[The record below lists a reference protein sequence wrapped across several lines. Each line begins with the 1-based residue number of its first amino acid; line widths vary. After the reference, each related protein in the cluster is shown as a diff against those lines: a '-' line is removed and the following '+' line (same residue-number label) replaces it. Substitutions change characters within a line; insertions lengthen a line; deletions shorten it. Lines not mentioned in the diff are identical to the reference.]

1 MSPCLSHD
9 ALDMSLLK
17 PLNPP
22 IIDWQGRSV
31 WLIGASSG
39 IGLAT
44 AKALHAAGARVVVSA
59 RKAELLQQF
68 VDAHPG
74 TQAVVLDVSDAS
86 AMAEAA
92 KYVQAQQGLDVVMY
106 CAGYYQAMRATEYSL
121 AEMLRHLD
129 VNYTGALRVLDAV
142 LPTLVAQGSGHLSFI
157 SSVAGFRG
165 LPRSLAYGPTK
176 AALINL
182 AEALYYDVT
191 THGVGVSL
199 INPGFV
205 ETPLVADNDFP
216 MPALITPETAASEIL
231 KGWRKGEFHI
241 HFPKRFTR
249 VLLLLRLLP
258 YRWYFALVRRGTGM

>member
-1 MSPCLSHD
+1 MNF
-9 ALDMSLLK
+9 LK
-17 PLNPP
+17 PLNTP
-22 IIDWQGRSV
+22 ITDWHGRSV

-44 AKALHAAGARVVVSA
+44 AKALHAAGAKVVVSA
-59 RKAELLQQF
+59 RKADLLQQF

-74 TQAVVLDVSDAS
+74 AQAVVLDVSDAT
-86 AMAEAA
+86 AITQAA

-106 CAGYYQAMRATEYSL
+106 CAGYYVPVRASDYSL
-121 AEMLRHLD
+121 SEMLRHLD
-129 VNYTGALRVLDAV
+129 INYTGALRMLDAV
-142 LPTLVAQGSGHLSFI
+142 LPELLPQQRGHISFI

-165 LPRSLAYGPTK
+165 LPQSLAYGPTK

-182 AEALYYDVT
+182 AEALYYDVSP
-191 THGVGVSL
+191 HGIGVSV

-205 ETPLVADNDFP
+205 ETPLVAGNDFP
-216 MPALITPETAASEIL
+216 MPALISSTKAAQEIL
-231 KGWRKGEFHI
+231 KGWRKGEFQI

-249 VLLLLRLLP
+249 MLLLLRMLP

>member
-1 MSPCLSHD
+1 MP
-9 ALDMSLLK
+9 LLK
-17 PLNPP
+17 PLNTP
-22 IIDWQGRSV
+22 ITNWQGRSV

-59 RKAELLQQF
+59 RNAELLQQF

-74 TQAVVLDVSDAS
+74 AQAVVLDVADT
-86 AMAEAA
+86 AA
-92 KYVQAQQGLDVVMY
+92 IATAARYVKTQQGLDVVMY
-106 CAGYYQAMRATEYSL
+106 CAGYYQAMRAAEFSL
-121 AEMLRHLD
+121 TEMLRHLD
-129 VNYTGALRVLDAV
+129 INYTGALRVLDAV
-142 LPTLVAQGSGHLSFI
+142 LPELLPQQRGHISFI

-165 LPRSLAYGPTK
+165 LPRSMAYGPTK

-182 AEALYYDVT
+182 AEALYYDVSP
-191 THGVGVSL
+191 HGIGVSL

-205 ETPLVADNDFP
+205 ETPLVANNDFP
-216 MPALITPETAASEIL
+216 MPALITPEKAAAEIL
-231 KGWRKGEFHI
+231 RGWRKGQFHI

-249 VLLLLRLLP
+249 MLLLMRLLP

>member
-1 MSPCLSHD
+1 MPF
-9 ALDMSLLK
+9 LK
-17 PLNPP
+17 PLNIP
-22 IIDWQGRSV
+22 ITDWQGRSV

-59 RKAELLQQF
+59 RNAELLQQF

-74 TQAVVLDVSDAS
+74 AQAVVLDVADT
-86 AMAEAA
+86 AA
-92 KYVQAQQGLDVVMY
+92 IATAARYVQTQQGLDVVMY
-106 CAGYYQAMRATEYSL
+106 CAGYYQAMRAAEFSL
-121 AEMLRHLD
+121 PEMMRHLD
-129 VNYTGALRVLDAV
+129 INYTGALRVLDAV
-142 LPTLVAQGSGHLSFI
+142 LPELLPQQRGHISFI

-165 LPRSLAYGPTK
+165 LPQSLAYGPTK

-182 AEALYYDVT
+182 AEALYYDVSP
-191 THGVGVSL
+191 HGIGVSL

-205 ETPLVADNDFP
+205 ETPLVANNDFP
-216 MPALITPETAASEIL
+216 MPALITPEKAAAEIL
-231 KGWRKGEFHI
+231 SGWHKGQFHI

-249 VLLLLRLLP
+249 MLLLMRLLP

>member
-1 MSPCLSHD
+1 MP
-9 ALDMSLLK
+9 LLK
-17 PLNPP
+17 PLNTP
-22 IIDWQGRSV
+22 ITDWQGRSV

-59 RKAELLQQF
+59 RNAELLQQF

-74 TQAVVLDVSDAS
+74 AQAVVLDVADT
-86 AMAEAA
+86 AA
-92 KYVQAQQGLDVVMY
+92 IATAARYVKTQQGLDVVMY
-106 CAGYYQAMRATEYSL
+106 CAGYYQAMRAADYSL
-121 AEMLRHLD
+121 SEMLRHLD
-129 VNYTGALRVLDAV
+129 INYTGALRVLDAV
-142 LPTLVAQGSGHLSFI
+142 LPELLPQQRGHISFI

-165 LPRSLAYGPTK
+165 LPLSMAYGPTK

-182 AEALYYDVT
+182 AEALYYDVSP
-191 THGVGVSL
+191 HGIGVSL

-205 ETPLVADNDFP
+205 ETPLVANNDFP
-216 MPALITPETAASEIL
+216 MPALITPEKAAAEIL
-231 KGWRKGEFHI
+231 SGWRKGQFHI

-249 VLLLLRLLP
+249 MLLLMRLLP

>member
-1 MSPCLSHD
+1 MSW
-9 ALDMSLLK
+9 LK
-17 PLNPP
+17 PLNTP
-22 IIDWQGRSV
+22 ITDWQGRSV

-59 RKAELLQQF
+59 RNAELLQQF

-74 TQAVVLDVSDAS
+74 AQAVVLDVADT
-86 AMAEAA
+86 AA
-92 KYVQAQQGLDVVMY
+92 IATAARYVRTQQGLDVVMY
-106 CAGYYQAMRATEYSL
+106 CAGYYQAMRAAEFSL
-121 AEMLRHLD
+121 TEMLRHLD
-129 VNYTGALRVLDAV
+129 INYTGALRVLDAV
-142 LPTLVAQGSGHLSFI
+142 LPELLPQQRGHISFI

-165 LPRSLAYGPTK
+165 LPQSMAYGPTK

-182 AEALYYDVT
+182 AEALYYDVSP
-191 THGVGVSL
+191 HGIGVSL

-205 ETPLVADNDFP
+205 ETPLVANNDFP
-216 MPALITPETAASEIL
+216 MPALITPEKAAAEIL
-231 KGWRKGEFHI
+231 SGWRKGQFHI

-249 VLLLLRLLP
+249 LLLLLRLLP

>member
-1 MSPCLSHD
+1 MSW
-9 ALDMSLLK
+9 LK
-17 PLNPP
+17 PLNTP
-22 IIDWQGRSV
+22 ITDWQGRSV

-59 RKAELLQQF
+59 RNAELLQQF

-74 TQAVVLDVSDAS
+74 AQAVVLDVADT
-86 AMAEAA
+86 AA
-92 KYVQAQQGLDVVMY
+92 IATAARYVQTQQGLDVVMY
-106 CAGYYQAMRATEYSL
+106 CAGYYQAMRAAEFSL
-121 AEMLRHLD
+121 PEMLRHVD
-129 VNYTGALRVLDAV
+129 INYTGALRVLDAV
-142 LPTLVAQGSGHLSFI
+142 LPELLPQQRGHISFI

-165 LPRSLAYGPTK
+165 LPQSMAYGPTK

-182 AEALYYDVT
+182 AEALYYDVSP
-191 THGVGVSL
+191 HGIGVSL

-205 ETPLVADNDFP
+205 ETPLVANNDFP
-216 MPALITPETAASEIL
+216 MPALITPKKAAAEIL
-231 KGWRKGEFHI
+231 SGWRKGQFHI

-249 VLLLLRLLP
+249 MLLLLRLLP

>member
-1 MSPCLSHD
+1 MP
-9 ALDMSLLK
+9 LLK
-17 PLNPP
+17 PLNTP
-22 IIDWQGRSV
+22 ISDWQGRSV

-59 RKAELLQQF
+59 RNAELLQEF

-74 TQAVVLDVSDAS
+74 AQAVVLDVADT
-86 AMAEAA
+86 AA
-92 KYVQAQQGLDVVMY
+92 IATAARYVKTQQGLDVVMY
-106 CAGYYQAMRATEYSL
+106 CAGYYQAMRAAEFSL
-121 AEMLRHLD
+121 PEMLRHLD
-129 VNYTGALRVLDAV
+129 TNYTGALRVLDAV
-142 LPTLVAQGSGHLSFI
+142 LPELLPQQRGHISFI

-165 LPRSLAYGPTK
+165 LPQSMAYGPTK

-182 AEALYYDVT
+182 AEALYYDVSP
-191 THGVGVSL
+191 HGIGVSL

-205 ETPLVADNDFP
+205 ETPLVANNDFP
-216 MPALITPETAASEIL
+216 MPALITPEKAAAEIL
-231 KGWRKGEFHI
+231 RGWRKGQFHI

-249 VLLLLRLLP
+249 MLLLMRLLP

>member
-1 MSPCLSHD
+1 MHV
-9 ALDMSLLK
+9 LK

-22 IIDWQGRSV
+22 ITNWHGRSV

-68 VDAHPG
+68 VDSHPG
-74 TQAVVLDVSDAS
+74 AQAVVLDVSDA
-86 AMAEAA
+86 AAIAEAA

-106 CAGYYQAMRATEYSL
+106 CAGYYQTMRATSYSL
-121 AEMLRHLD
+121 PDMLRHLD

-142 LPTLVAQGSGHLSFI
+142 LPTLVEQGSGHISFI

-165 LPRSLAYGPTK
+165 LPQSLAYGPTK

-182 AEALYYDVT
+182 AEALYYDVSP
-191 THGVGVSL
+191 HGIGVSL

-205 ETPLVADNDFP
+205 ETPLVANNDFP
-216 MPALITPETAASEIL
+216 MPALITPEKAAAEIL
-231 KGWRKGEFHI
+231 SGWRKGQFHI

-249 VLLLLRLLP
+249 MLLLMRLLP

>member
-1 MSPCLSHD
+1 MP
-9 ALDMSLLK
+9 LLK
-17 PLNPP
+17 PLNTP
-22 IIDWQGRSV
+22 ITNWQGRSV

-59 RKAELLQQF
+59 RNAELLQEF

-74 TQAVVLDVSDAS
+74 AQAVVLDVADT
-86 AMAEAA
+86 AA
-92 KYVQAQQGLDVVMY
+92 IATAARYVRTQQGLDVVMY
-106 CAGYYQAMRATEYSL
+106 CAGYYQAMRAAEFSL
-121 AEMLRHLD
+121 PEMLRHLD
-129 VNYTGALRVLDAV
+129 INYTGALRVLDAV
-142 LPTLVAQGSGHLSFI
+142 LPELLPQQRGHISFI

-165 LPRSLAYGPTK
+165 LPQSMAYGPTK

-182 AEALYYDVT
+182 AEALYYDVSP
-191 THGVGVSL
+191 HGIGVSL

-205 ETPLVADNDFP
+205 ETPLVANNDFP
-216 MPALITPETAASEIL
+216 MPALITPEKAAAEIL
-231 KGWRKGEFHI
+231 SGWRKGQFHI

-249 VLLLLRLLP
+249 MLLLMRLLP

>member
-1 MSPCLSHD
+1 MP
-9 ALDMSLLK
+9 LLK
-17 PLNPP
+17 PLNTP
-22 IIDWQGRSV
+22 ITDWQGRSV

-59 RKAELLQQF
+59 RNAELLQQF

-74 TQAVVLDVSDAS
+74 AQAVVLDVADT
-86 AMAEAA
+86 AA
-92 KYVQAQQGLDVVMY
+92 IATAARYVKTQQGLDVVMY
-106 CAGYYQAMRATEYSL
+106 CAGYYQAMRAAEFSL
-121 AEMLRHLD
+121 TEMLRHLD
-129 VNYTGALRVLDAV
+129 INYTGALRVLDAV
-142 LPTLVAQGSGHLSFI
+142 LPELLPQQHGHISFI

-165 LPRSLAYGPTK
+165 LPRSMAYGPTK

-182 AEALYYDVT
+182 AEALYYDVSP
-191 THGVGVSL
+191 HGIGVSL

-205 ETPLVADNDFP
+205 ETPLVANNDFP
-216 MPALITPETAASEIL
+216 MPALITPEKAAAEIL
-231 KGWRKGEFHI
+231 SGWRKGQFHI

-249 VLLLLRLLP
+249 MLLLLRLLP

>member
-1 MSPCLSHD
+1 VPW
-9 ALDMSLLK
+9 LK
-17 PLNPP
+17 PLNTP
-22 IIDWQGRSV
+22 ITDWQGRSV

-59 RKAELLQQF
+59 RNAELLQQF

-74 TQAVVLDVSDAS
+74 AQAVVLDVADT
-86 AMAEAA
+86 AA
-92 KYVQAQQGLDVVMY
+92 IATAARYVQTQQGLDVVMY
-106 CAGYYQAMRATEYSL
+106 CAGYYQAMRAAEFSL
-121 AEMLRHLD
+121 PEMLRHLD
-129 VNYTGALRVLDAV
+129 INYTGALRVLDAV
-142 LPTLVAQGSGHLSFI
+142 LPELLPQQRGHISFI

-165 LPRSLAYGPTK
+165 LPQSMAYGPTK

-182 AEALYYDVT
+182 AEALYYDVSP
-191 THGVGVSL
+191 HGIGVSL

-205 ETPLVADNDFP
+205 ETPLVANNDFA
-216 MPALITPETAASEIL
+216 MPALITPEKAAAEIL
-231 KGWRKGEFHI
+231 SGWRKGQFHI

-249 VLLLLRLLP
+249 MLLLMRLLP

>member
-1 MSPCLSHD
+1 MPLI
-9 ALDMSLLK
+9 K

-22 IIDWQGRSV
+22 ITDWHGRSV

-59 RKAELLQQF
+59 RNAGLLQQF
-68 VDAHPG
+68 VDHHPG
-74 TQAVVLDVSDAS
+74 AQAVVLDVADV
-86 AMAEAA
+86 AA
-92 KYVQAQQGLDVVMY
+92 IATAARYVQTQQGLDVVMY
-106 CAGYYQAMRATEYSL
+106 CAGYYQAMRATDYSL
-121 AEMLRHLD
+121 PEMLRHLD
-129 VNYTGALRVLDAV
+129 INYTGALRVLDAV
-142 LPTLVAQGSGHLSFI
+142 LPELLPQQRGHISLI

-165 LPRSLAYGPTK
+165 LPQSMAYGPTK

-182 AEALYYDVT
+182 AEALHYDVSP
-191 THGVGVSL
+191 HGIGVSL

-205 ETPLVADNDFP
+205 ETPLVANNDFP
-216 MPALITPETAASEIL
+216 MPALITPDKAASEIL
-231 KGWRKGEFHI
+231 NGWRKGQFHI

-249 VLLLLRLLP
+249 MLLLMRLLP